1 MKTVL
6 NHVGRV
12 LAGLLPASVLAHL
25 GLPAFA
31 AAVFLAVLVLW
42 MIHWIISSGER
53 SERVIRIILARHGNS
68 QSLAARS
75 STPSA
80 LNSLPRHPAKRSH
93 ARNRVLRN
101 PPL

>member
-1 MKTVL
+1 VKNAL
-6 NHVGRV
+6 NHVVRV

-42 MIHWIISSGER
+42 MIRWVISSGER
-53 SERVIRIILARHGNS
+53 SERVIRIILARHGSS

-75 STPSA
+75 SAPSA
-80 LNSLPRHPAKRSH
+80 LASRSQRSAQRRPARKHVPRK
-93 ARNRVLRN
+93 
-101 PPL
+101 PPP